1 MISPKTQHW
10 FRNWYTQSNTL
21 ANMSIFIEV
30 ELSFLLYAPPRL
42 EQVAC
47 QLASLSDPSGG
58 GRARR
63 RGERESRKKILP
75 TWHHYETASSSMAW
89 HMFKTKSDA
98 LSCGTFMDPAAR
110 SLGIPVHTFCEE
122 GVLCVLSPS
131 SAQVS
136 GPTPPRPSVLGSR
149 YPSETS
155 SRAKFKWGPN
165 QLTPYL
171 WFTVVVRGIFNNT
184 DRSPRGS
191 CSSSLFCLRDS
202 WPMVSPIRFL
212 RHDSDSWPQRTH
224 SMLFKW
230 SHCRP
235 SL

>member
-1 MISPKTQHW
+1 MISSKTQHW
-10 FRNWYTQSNTL
+10 FRSWYTQSNTL
-21 ANMSIFIEV
+21 ANMSIFIKV
-30 ELSFLLYAPPRL
+30 ELSFPLSTPPRL

-47 QLASLSDPSGG
+47 QLASLSDASGG
-58 GRARR
+58 GGAGR

-75 TWHHYETASSSMAW
+75 AWHCYETASNSMAW

-98 LSCGTFMDPAAR
+98 FSCGTFVDLAAY

-122 GVLCVLSPS
+122 GVLCVLSANS
-131 SAQVS
+131 TRVS
-136 GPTPPRPSVLGSR
+136 GSTPPRPSVLGSHC
-149 YPSETS
+149 PSEMS

-165 QLTPYL
+165 QLKPYL
-171 WFTVVVRGIFNNT
+171 WSTVVVHGIFNNT
-184 DRSPRGS
+184 DWSPWGS
-191 CSSSLFCLRDS
+191 HSSPLFCLGDS

-212 RHDSDSWPQRTH
+212 RHDSDSRPQGTH

-230 SHCRP
+230 SYRHT